1 MASDDEV
8 PTLASDIS
16 DESEDDEVEVKV
28 EKYPP
33 LGPQVPFSTKNDSD
47 EDIPEL
53 LDGRSRGI

>member
-33 LGPQVPFSTKNDSD
+33 LGSQAPYSMKNDSD
-47 EDIPEL
+47 EELPEL
-53 LDGRSRGI
+53 LDGRSRAI